1 MLGENVNKTVFV
13 VWAGAI
19 VAGLFGVLMVLF
31 PGAMDNVGDTIKH
44 TTTKFMS
51 PKADEVSLSVNIPD
65 QKADINFDWYNVK
78 RLGDVDI
85 RTPLF
90 EPNTTGWGE
99 DYERNNDSWH
109 RLFNYSDGVDGWK
122 KSITNSD
129 YVKENFDSVPSE
141 ALVSPFEAKDS
152 KGNDITKNIKF
163 KSAKVTKLETWDGK
177 DISTDTDET
186 RSRWT
191 DERIP
196 GIQFNHEYSDYKDML
211 YSIYGY
217 GMSKGWVVKHS
228 DGTIDMSLNPYDLDD
243 GSWQYAYVSKAYITA
258 TYTVSDDSG
267 NSATKSSSFV
277 VSIDP
282 RDHIQWSQQ

>member
-1 MLGENVNKTVFV
+1 MLGENVNKMVFV

-19 VAGLFGVLMVLF
+19 VGGLFGVLMVLF
-31 PGAMDNVGDTIKH
+31 PSAMDQVGDSIK
-44 TTTKFMS
+44 TTTEKFIGS
-51 PKADEVSLSVNIPD
+51 KSEEVSLSVNIPD
-65 QKADINFDWYNVK
+65 QKSAMSYDWYYTPHS
-78 RLGDVDI
+78 
-85 RTPLF
+85 RTPMF
-90 EPNTTGWGE
+90 EPNTTGW
-99 DYERNNDSWH
+99 DDNAIRNNDTW
-109 RLFNYSDGVDGWK
+109 RRVFNYSDGIDGWK
-122 KSITNSD
+122 KSNSD
-129 YVKENFDSVPSE
+129 YLKNNFESVPSE

-177 DISTDTDET
+177 DISTDTEET
-186 RSRWT
+186 HSQWT

-228 DGTIDMSLNPYDLDD
+228 DGTVDMSLNPYSLDN

-258 TYTVSDDSG
+258 TYTVSDNSG

-282 RDHIQWSQQ
+282 RDHIESSSMG

>member
-1 MLGENVNKTVFV
+1 MLGENVNKMVFV

-19 VAGLFGVLMVLF
+19 VGGLFGVLMVLF
-31 PGAMDNVGDTIKH
+31 PSAMDQVGDSIK
-44 TTTKFMS
+44 TTTEKFIGS
-51 PKADEVSLSVNIPD
+51 KSDEVSLSVNIPD
-65 QKADINFDWYNVK
+65 QKSEMDYSWYK
-78 RLGDVDI
+78 SKIDSDTDA

-90 EPNTTGWGE
+90 EPNTTDLG
-99 DYERNNDSWH
+99 DYNYRNDDTWL
-109 RLFNYSDGVDGWK
+109 RLFNYPDGVEAWK
-122 KSITNSD
+122 KSIADSN
-129 YVKENFDSVPSE
+129 YVKYNFDSVPSE

-177 DISTDTDET
+177 DISTDTDEAYIQWSDT
-186 RSRWT
+186 H
-191 DERIP
+191 IP

-217 GMSKGWVVKHS
+217 GMTKGWVVKHS
-228 DGTIDMSLNPYDLDD
+228 DGTIRTTLNPYDLDD